1 MARPPSWFT
10 VGEPGE
16 RRVSSARDELRRRH
30 GHRRATRRNRRSAR
44 PTPRRDLSD
53 KRHSSPNT
61 RRTCVD
67 PSTYQARS
75 PAQNPHALP
84 ITSGAGEDRYSAAKL
99 PPSGSTGSD
108 PIGRPMLSMND
119 AAKTTARP
127 DVNTPINEFYR
138 RGRCS
143 THSSATNEAPS
154 LERCGTKGT
163 AAACYAKPLS
173 LLLLFIVSDDYG
185 EQFSDR
191 GCSEAHMIQ
200 FQILLRPARR

>member
-1 MARPPSWFT
+1 MAHPPLWFT

-16 RRVSSARDELRRRH
+16 RRVSSARDELRGRH
-30 GHRRATRRNRRSAR
+30 GHRRAPRRNRRSAR

-53 KRHSSPNT
+53 KRHSSPTT
-61 RRTCVD
+61 RRTCVH

-84 ITSGAGEDRYSAAKL
+84 ITSGAGEDRYS
-99 PPSGSTGSD
+99 
-108 PIGRPMLSMND
+108 
-119 AAKTTARP
+119 AKTTARP

-185 EQFSDR
+185 EQFSGR
-191 GCSEAHMIQ
+191 GCSEAYMIQ